1 MKITFFSI
9 AMSIIWGSAL
19 MLVFS
24 ALRKKRQLIDICS
37 ITGIVIL
44 YVFCALRM
52 LIPIELPI
60 VYVVPAEIVY
70 NPIYTW
76 IRYSLPGGI
85 AVWRILLA
93 IWIAGSIV
101 VLFKLLSKYILL
113 ARWLMSIRENAT
125 SIDCDKYGISSRS
138 RVSIYKA
145 DGADVPMSVGI
156 LHKEIIIPNRNYSQK
171 ELELIIRHE
180 MTHIKNGDLVI
191 QMLANLLCAIY
202 WWNPAAYIFR
212 KNLEQ
217 YFELR
222 CDKAVVAGMSKEEAA
237 DYLEVLLRIY
247 SESSGRQKKSIV
259 GVIEDYRIGGE
270 ELKERF
276 EYLSSGYERYRK
288 AYVGK
293 SMAIILSLFLLVMS
307 YSFIFQSNYKVTPG
321 QIEEDGDG
329 FEVTPENSY
338 LIRLDNG
345 NYLWHIYDGNEKE
358 ISQEMAE
365 MLIRDGF
372 IVTNEDK

>member
-1 MKITFFSI
+1 
-9 AMSIIWGSAL
+9 
-19 MLVFS
+19 MLDS
-24 ALRKKRQLIDICS
+24 
-37 ITGIVIL
+37 
-44 YVFCALRM
+44 
-52 LIPIELPI
+52 
-60 VYVVPAEIVY
+60 
-70 NPIYTW
+70 
-76 IRYSLPGGI
+76 
-85 AVWRILLA
+85 
-93 IWIAGSIV
+93 
-101 VLFKLLSKYILL
+101 
-113 ARWLMSIRENAT
+113 
-125 SIDCDKYGISSRS
+125 
-138 RVSIYKA
+138 
-145 DGADVPMSVGI
+145 ADVPMCVG
-156 LHKEIIIPNRNYSQK
+156 LMHKTIIIPNRNYSQK

-180 MTHIKNGDLVI
+180 MTHIKDGDLAI

-222 CDKAVVAGMSKEEAA
+222 CDKTVVAGMSKEEAA

-276 EYLSSGYERYRK
+276 EYLSSGYERYQK

-345 NYLWHIYDGNEKE
+345 NYLWHIYDGTEKE